1 MFRNGL
7 LLLALHSVFCSLAVS
22 QTNLRGGPMLDCSGL
37 PCVEVTL
44 ASGRHLRLLIDTGNV
59 SSVLNKAAATE
70 LGLETTPVIGA
81 DGKPV
86 AAYRRA
92 VLPGLKIGDAELGD
106 ARILVMDLSDDIKR
120 DRMPACDGTLAYTA
134 FKDRLLELDYRR
146 KTVRLSSVL
155 RASEPCPAFC
165 GTLTTPTF
173 GKKGPP
179 ILVATGFSVNGREI
193 TAQIDTL
200 FSGTMLIYPTSV
212 EKLGLTEAAQTTTKE
227 FFKYTDDGVDM
238 LKATAA
244 TESFGSRPLAENAPL
259 YFATTAVHLPDGMFD
274 GTVGHA
280 LFAGSVLT
288 LNLHDMKVW
297 MSRVAP
303 AETTLP

>member
-1 MFRNGL
+1 MLRNGL
-7 LLLALHSVFCSLAVS
+7 LLLVLHSLFCSLAIS

-81 DGKPV
+81 DGKPL

-120 DRMPACDGTLAYTA
+120 DRMPACD
-134 FKDRLLELDYRR
+134 RR

-155 RASEPCPAFC
+155 GASQSCPAFC